1 MLNKVLDDLD
11 CDYGN
16 PDEDSTKPTEA
27 MWEAALAFARV
38 VVAEYVPWA
47 CEPTGEVVEYTRE
60 QAKEALG
67 DS

>member
-1 MLNKVLDDLD
+1 MNEVLDNLG
-11 CDYGN
+11 CVYGN
-16 PDEDSTKPTEA
+16 PDAVPTKPTEA
-27 MWEAALAFARV
+27 MREAVFTFARV